1 MSLRNIHSPIPLR
14 SITVGNSIV
23 VGLLLSAGNIFSD
36 TFSPICPNDTASMD
50 NNETHSENITRGEE
64 VVVQAQDQ
72 RSKHGLDQG
81 HHCSS
86 SQITDGRITTPTLSR
101 RAPSMSRCL
110 APLPNCPNCPIRDQG
125 LSSEGGKG
133 LHLCG
138 GCQAGSPQVSQSQSA
153 LSHHCRQ

>member
-14 SITVGNSIV
+14 SIAVGNSIV

-36 TFSPICPNDTASMD
+36 TFSPICPNDAASTD

-64 VVVQAQDQ
+64 VVVQARDQ

-110 APLPNCPNCPIRDQG
+110 AQLPNCPIRDQG
-125 LSSEGGKG
+125 LGSEGGKG